1 MRVERPLQLSAGGLL
16 LAVGLALTL
25 LGSQV
30 SPRDVNGH
38 ALLLL
43 PDVKAVEDY
52 RRAVRADASQLNLLD
67 GEIAAL
73 LSEKNP
79 DLFSQSR
86 QAQAALEHAL
96 QIAQR
101 IDAQPVPPAL
111 EGLRG
116 VTSQAASTY
125 LEAARLAL
133 RWVSLP
139 GADNQKAA
147 AQALEQAGQQ
157 LHTLEGSQWL
167 AK

>member
-1 MRVERPLQLSAGGLL
+1 MRSERPLQLSAGGLL

-30 SPRDVNGH
+30 SPRNVNGRP
-38 ALLLL
+38 LLLL

-52 RRAVRADASQLNLLD
+52 RRAVREDASQLNLLN

-101 IDAQPVPPAL
+101 IDAQAVPPAL

-116 VTSQAASTY
+116 VTSQAASAY

-139 GADNQKAA
+139 GAENQNTA

-157 LHTLEGSQWL
+157 LHTLESSQWL

>member
-1 MRVERPLQLSAGGLL
+1 MKTERPLQLSAGGLL

-25 LGSQV
+25 LGSQT
-30 SPRDVNGH
+30 SPRDPQGH
-38 ALLLL
+38 PILLL

-52 RRAVRADASQLNLLD
+52 RRAVREDVVRLHLLD
-67 GEIAAL
+67 GEIASL
-73 LSEKNP
+73 LAEKNP

-96 QIAQR
+96 QIAQA
-101 IDAQPVPPAL
+101 IDAQPAPPAL

-116 VTSQAASTY
+116 LAAQAAATY

-139 GADNQKAA
+139 QADNRTAA
-147 AQALEQAGQQ
+147 AQTLDQAGQQ
-157 LHTLEGSQWL
+157 LHTLEGSPWL